1 MTLLNP
7 MGHVW
12 TLEQAAAA
20 RDRWRAVGTPV
31 VFTNGHFD
39 LLHIGHVEYLE
50 QARALGG
57 ALIVGINGDA
67 STRRLKGPGRP
78 IVPAVERALL
88 IAALACVNGTVIFES
103 DTASE
108 LIAALRPDWYVKGG
122 DYAADTSEGTPG
134 KVWPERALALTY
146 GAQLKIIPYR
156 PDHST
161 SALIARIRALPDN
174 SEPHIKSVENRS

>member
-1 MTLLNP
+1 MTLRNA
-7 MGHVW
+7 MGQVW
-12 TLEQAAAA
+12 TLEQAVSE
-20 RDRWRAVGTPV
+20 RDRWRAAGVSV

-78 IVPAVERALL
+78 IVPAVERAML
-88 IAALACVNGTVIFES
+88 IAALTCVDGTLIFES

-122 DYAADTSEGTPG
+122 DYAPDSSEGTPG
-134 KVWPERALALTY
+134 KYWPERDLALSY
-146 GAQLKIIPYR
+146 GAQLKIIPYH

-174 SEPHIKSVENRS
+174 SAPHSKTVENRS

>member
-1 MTLLNP
+1 
-7 MGHVW
+7 MGQLW
-12 TLEQAAAA
+12 TLGQAAVE
-20 RDRWRAVGTPV
+20 RERWRTAGIAV

-50 QARALGG
+50 QARALGS

-78 IVPAVERALL
+78 IVPAVERAAL
-88 IAALACVNGTVIFES
+88 IAALACVDGTVIFES

-122 DYAADTSEGTPG
+122 DYAADGQEGTLG
-134 KVWPERALALTY
+134 KYWPERELALAC
-146 GAQLKIIPYR
+146 GAQLKVIPYR

-161 SALIARIRALPDN
+161 SALIARIRALPPD
-174 SEPHIKSVENRS
+174 SQTQSQAPGNRS